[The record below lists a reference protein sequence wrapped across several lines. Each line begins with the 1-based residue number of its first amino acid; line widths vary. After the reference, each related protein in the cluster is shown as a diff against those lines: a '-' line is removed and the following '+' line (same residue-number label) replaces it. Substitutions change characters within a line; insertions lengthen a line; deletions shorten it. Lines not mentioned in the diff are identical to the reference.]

1 MNAAASLRRVEHIL
15 SRLTG
20 DKALRDEAISL
31 VREII
36 DDQELTSQSSEW
48 WATYGPMPGDEY
60 KPGEPLRPRQRAV
73 VDQVVTFGP
82 CSVDQVALSLGVE
95 HDNARKIVSRADI
108 ELLERGSKAAISI
121 ANGVVHTSTR
131 GIISGDPTVRTRVS

>member
-15 SRLTG
+15 TRLAG
-20 DKALRDEAISL
+20 DKALRDEALSL

-36 DDQELTSQSSEW
+36 EDQELTSLSAEW
-48 WATYGPMPGDEY
+48 WATYGPPPGNEY
-60 KPGEPLRPRQRAV
+60 KPGEPLKRRQRAL
-73 VDQVVTFGP
+73 VDQIVTFGP

-95 HDNARKIVSRADI
+95 NENARKIVSRADI
-108 ELLERGSKAAISI
+108 ELLESGSKAAISI

-131 GIISGDPTVRTRVS
+131 VVISGDPTVRTRVS

>member
-15 SRLTG
+15 TRLTG
-20 DKALRDEAISL
+20 DKALRDEALAI
-31 VREII
+31 VREIAE
-36 DDQELTSQSSEW
+36 DQEITSQSAEW
-48 WATYGPMPGDEY
+48 WATYGPTPGNEY
-60 KPGEPLRPRQRAV
+60 KPGEPLPPKCRAL

-82 CSVDQVALSLGVE
+82 CSVDQVAISLDIGHE
-95 HDNARKIVSRADI
+95 YARRLVSRADGHLF
-108 ELLERGSKAAISI
+108 EGGSKAAISI